1 MPECLQERY
10 APNSV
15 CFGCGPKNS
24 LGLHLKSFA
33 HGDSVEADWTPQPSH
48 VAFGSFASGGI
59 ISVLMD
65 CHGNWAATYSLMK
78 SKKLTRAPGTVR
90 AEYTVRFLKPTPIDK
105 EWHLR
110 AWPTKVDG
118 RRVNVSAELTSDE
131 VVTAT
136 MSGLF
141 IEVKEG
147 HPAYNR
153 WH

>member
-1 MPECLQERY
+1 
-10 APNSV
+10 
-15 CFGCGPKNS
+15 
-24 LGLHLKSFA
+24 
-33 HGDSVEADWTPQPSH
+33 
-48 VAFGSFASGGI
+48 
-59 ISVLMD
+59 MD

-78 SKKLTRAPGTVR
+78 SRGLTSAPGTVT

-110 AWPTKVDG
+110 AWPTKIDG
-118 RRVNVSAELTSDE
+118 DRVNVSAELKADG

-141 IEVKEG
+141 IGVKKG
-147 HPAYNR
+147 HPAYYR